1 MSRGRKRPKRPRH
14 SPTELF
20 VAAVGL
26 AILLFVGA
34 LVLTSDACR
43 IELDPAIGIQ
53 PANQPQPA
61 PVPTP

>member
-1 MSRGRKRPKRPRH
+1 
-14 SPTELF
+14 